1 MFFVSEKVVFYPL
14 KWIGYNDI
22 DVHLQVLFRD
32 STFKKLLFDIGHI
45 FFVTGTADVL
55 GNLWYFQPSYCG
67 PGEGPKCGK

>member
-1 MFFVSEKVVFYPL
+1 M
-14 KWIGYNDI
+14 GYDDI

-45 FFVTGTADVL
+45 FCVTGTADVL